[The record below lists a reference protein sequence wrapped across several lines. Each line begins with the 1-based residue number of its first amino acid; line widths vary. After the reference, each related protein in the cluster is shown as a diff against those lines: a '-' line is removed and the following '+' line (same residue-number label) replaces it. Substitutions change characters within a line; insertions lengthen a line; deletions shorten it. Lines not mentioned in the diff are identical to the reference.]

1 MKQFTSRLFITLIAL
16 TPISVPFT
24 NNALAETE
32 NHKATTNPANPAE
45 HSDQLPGLANVGTIA
60 PGIYRGAA
68 PEKNGYATLKR
79 MGIKTVIDMRTTDN
93 EQADVEGA
101 GMRAISVPIKMTRK
115 GLKEKVEQVMT
126 LMADPANQP
135 VYIHCRHGQD
145 RTGIVSA
152 AYRMKYQGWSLRD
165 AKKEMQTFGFNN
177 IWVNFNSFITKYGKD
192 LQRQNRLSKR

>member
-24 NNALAETE
+24 NNALAKTE

-93 EQADVEGA
+93 EQAEVEGA
-101 GMRAISVPIKMTRK
+101 AT
-115 GLKEKVEQVMT
+115 
-126 LMADPANQP
+126 
-135 VYIHCRHGQD
+135 
-145 RTGIVSA
+145 
-152 AYRMKYQGWSLRD
+152 
-165 AKKEMQTFGFNN
+165 
-177 IWVNFNSFITKYGKD
+177 
-192 LQRQNRLSKR
+192 